1 MKKALFSFLIFI
13 SFVTQAFCQTEGLQK
28 TIRATNIQETLINRP
43 NFVGGNMVY
52 GIPDEPKRV
61 LGNFYLDPK
70 WNKSTL
76 MLYKNDQILTDHLV
90 RYNIESHQFE
100 AIAPNSDQVKTI
112 PGLRVHNLVWIDSV
126 HQVPRYFVNGME
138 FLDQGVP
145 ISGFFE
151 ILVDGELPLVR
162 RTVTT
167 LKRANYNTA
176 LMIGNKD
183 DEIKK
188 KNIYY
193 FVKDKQ
199 VLEVPRKKKKLLK
212 IFDDKE
218 QEVEGFIDANRIN
231 LGENNGL
238 YKVFSFYNSLY
249 EGYEPLWPEAT
260 E

>member
-1 MKKALFSFLIFI
+1 MKKVIFNVVIFFGII
-13 SFVTQAFCQTEGLQK
+13 SPVLGQTEGLQK
-28 TIRATNIQETLINRP
+28 TIRATNIQETLRNRP

-52 GIPDEPKRV
+52 GIPEEPKRV

-70 WNKSTL
+70 WNKTTL
-76 MLYKNDQILTDHLV
+76 MLYKNEQILTDHLV

-100 AIAPNSDQVKTI
+100 AISPNSDKVKTI

-138 FLDQGVP
+138 FLEDNAPV
-145 ISGFFE
+145 SGFFE

-162 RTVTT
+162 RTVTS

-176 LMIGNKD
+176 LMIGNRD

-193 FVKDKQ
+193 YVKGKHL
-199 VLEVPRKKKKLLK
+199 LEVPRRKKKLIK
-212 IFDDKE
+212 IFE
-218 QEVEGFIDANRIN
+218 GNESEVHGFISTNKLN
-231 LGENNGL
+231 LNENNSL
-238 YKVFSFYNSLY
+238 YMVFSFYNSLFD
-249 EGYEPLWPEAT
+249 GYEPLWPEPS